1 MGSIYKRGDSGLW
14 WVSYAGANGKRRLQ
28 SSGTPDE
35 AKARKLL
42 AACERE
48 VAAQRKAG
56 VSLEVL
62 TVAKYAKDWIHDRE
76 LRDIASW
83 KDDKR
88 RLEHALPMLG
98 AMPLAEV
105 KRADVRAAISKITAA
120 GELAPRTVRHVYG
133 VLRVMFSDA
142 LADGYVSATPCTL
155 KQRRKEIPPKQDAD
169 LAWRETAVYSADEVA
184 QLVSDARIPKDRRTI
199 YALLFLGG
207 MRIGEVAART
217 WADLDETAQ
226 PLARLA
232 CRTSFNRKQK
242 RIKGVKTDRPR
253 DIPVHP
259 TLGAILKDWRASGWR
274 EFRGRDPEPEDLIVT
289 SRTGLNLRDPVV
301 LERLH
306 ADLALLDLRPRRTH
320 DARRTFVS
328 LCLAGGANRD
338 LLRWISH
345 GPEGDQLGG
354 YTSLPWG
361 ALCEQVLCLKMPA
374 TVPLRPQPGNEK
386 APKSK
391 DLEADFECPRR
402 DSNPDSLIDT
412 VRTWATLS
420 TKEARLASP
429 LLPAVKQFFA
439 STVATVADPSGC
451 ERQALLDGFTVS
463 PPWDLL
469 AVPPGSI
476 H

>member
-1 MGSIYKRGDSGLW
+1 MGSIYKRGDSAQW
-14 WVSYAGANGKRRLQ
+14 WISYADENGRRKLQ
-28 SSGTPDE
+28 SSGSSDE
-35 AKARKLL
+35 ATARKLL
-42 AACERE
+42 AACERK
-48 VAAQRKAG
+48 VAALRKAG
-56 VSLEVL
+56 VSLDVL
-62 TVAKYAKDWIHDRE
+62 TVAKFAKDWIHDRE

-88 RLEHALPMLG
+88 RLEHVLPMLG
-98 AMPLAEV
+98 ALPLAEV
-105 KRADVRAAISKITAA
+105 KRTDVRAAISKITGA

-142 LADGYVSATPCTL
+142 VADGHVSATPCTL

-169 LAWRETAVYSADEVA
+169 LTWRESAVYSAEEVA
-184 QLVSDARIPKDRRTI
+184 QLVTDARIPKDRRTI

-259 TLGAILKDWRASGWR
+259 ELAAILKDWRDSGWR
-274 EFRGRDPEPEDLIVT
+274 EFRGRDPKPEDLIVT

-306 ADLALLDLRPRRTH
+306 ADLAMLGLRPRRTH

-328 LCLAGGANRD
+328 LCLAGGADRS
-338 LLRWISH
+338 LLRWVSH
-345 GPEGDQLGG
+345 GAEGDQLGG
-354 YTSLPWG
+354 YTSLPWQT
-361 ALCEQVLCLKMPA
+361 LCEQVLKLRLPA
-374 TVPLRPQPGNEK
+374 TVLLRSDLGKEK
-386 APKSK
+386 ATKSK
-391 DLEADFECPRR
+391 DLVAYSTCPRR
-402 DSNPDSLIDT
+402 DSKPDSLIDT
-412 VRTWATLS
+412 VRLWATLQ
-420 TKEARLASP
+420 TKEARLSSP

-439 STVATVADPSGC
+439 SDVATVADPSGC

-463 PPWDLL
+463 PPWELL
-469 AVPPGSI
+469 AVPAGTI